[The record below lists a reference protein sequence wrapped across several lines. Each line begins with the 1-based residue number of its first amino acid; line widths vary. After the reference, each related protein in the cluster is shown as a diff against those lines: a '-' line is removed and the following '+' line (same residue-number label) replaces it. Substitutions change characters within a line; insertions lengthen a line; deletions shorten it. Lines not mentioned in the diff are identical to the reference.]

1 MFQILTSN
9 STERSQRHIWPSWH
23 PVTTVAPSSVKSTAE
38 MQGVGALRPQRTMGR
53 TRLFPAIVF
62 SNLEMLSE

>member
-38 MQGVGALRPQRTMGR
+38 MQCVGALRPQRTMGR

-62 SNLEMLSE
+62 SNLEM